1 VVGAGNVAADPMG
14 AMGRSL
20 IAHGIRAASLIVLI
34 AAAACGGGSSPTGP
48 TPPTSPP
55 PLAGFS
61 LDGDAADPSGATW
74 TYRSTV
80 GGVSYDLQGILFKPA
95 STGMFPAVIISHGAG
110 GNVNGYSRAVA
121 RIMVGWGLVCIATNY
136 THAGGVPPGS
146 PGNITQ
152 PGASSSNV
160 RRARA
165 LVDILASLGYVD
177 LRRIAAHGHS
187 MGAFVTSAVLSAHP
201 DLFRVA
207 SHTAGG
213 VRPDAIPG
221 FAPADSEVIGI
232 RAPYQLHHGD
242 RDFVVLLAAD
252 ERLAALLAAR
262 GVPNA
267 LLVYRGADHDDL
279 SMNPLVFD
287 RVRSWYNTHG
297 LF

>member
-1 VVGAGNVAADPMG
+1 MLTPFSRLLAGLVLTATVA
-14 AMGRSL
+14 
-20 IAHGIRAASLIVLI
+20 
-34 AAAACGGGSSPTGP
+34 CGGSSPTAP
-48 TPPTSPP
+48 TPDAGS
-55 PLAGFS
+55 LAGFS
-61 LDGDAADPSGATW
+61 LSGDPTSNGGAVW
-74 TYRSTV
+74 TYQARV
-80 GGVSYDLQGILFKPA
+80 GGVAFDLQGVLLKPEG
-95 STGMFPAVIISHGAG
+95 SGPFPAVIISHGAG
-110 GNVNGYSRAVA
+110 SSATGYSLAIA
-121 RIMVGWGLVCIATNY
+121 REMVKWGLVCIATNY

-287 RVRSWYNTHG
+287 RVRGWYASHG